1 MLGLVWGYTDI
12 YTVPL
17 YVYDGWGKYRLEPT
31 LEFEDQTFIPLFF
44 SAIHVMPVNI
54 TDHQ

>member
-12 YTVPL
+12 YTVPF
-17 YVYDGWGKYRLEPT
+17 YVYDGWGQISSRTDTGL
-31 LEFEDQTFIPLFF
+31 FEDQTFIPLF

-54 TDHQ
+54 TNHQ